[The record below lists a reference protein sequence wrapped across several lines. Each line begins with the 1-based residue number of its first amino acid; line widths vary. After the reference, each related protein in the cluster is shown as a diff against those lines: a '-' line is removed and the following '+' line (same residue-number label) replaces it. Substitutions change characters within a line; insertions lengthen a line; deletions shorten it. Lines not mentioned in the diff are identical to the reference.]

1 MTFSRNTLAVISS
14 ISVLLILSA
23 CGGGDSAGPDPAVAT
38 TITAN
43 SSTTLTAAAGAAVGE
58 APSVLVRDQRGA
70 PMSGVPVGFA
80 ITGGGGSVAQGS
92 AATNAAGIA
101 TAGSWTLG
109 AAAGSNTLVASTGT
123 LTAVTFTAT
132 ATAGAAAV
140 IAKTA
145 GDAQNATAGSAV
157 AVAPSVTVRD
167 ANGNPVSG
175 VSVIFSVGTG
185 GGTVTGGTQTTNA
198 SGAAT
203 VGTWTLGPSAGA
215 NTLIASAGSLT
226 PVTFTAT
233 GTVSVACTTTTPY
246 AFGSVADGTLSTSDC
261 RLPDGSYIDFYTTSV
276 PTAGGYLFNQSAAT
290 FDAFLVLYAPS
301 GAPVGIN
308 DDFGAGQNSTIKVL
322 LPSGN
327 YVLGATSFDPTT
339 TGAYTL
345 SSSATSSSID
355 TCEEV
360 FIVPGITTAQTLLG
374 SDCVIGPYYS
384 DDVYVL
390 LSAGQTIT
398 VSMNSTAFD
407 TYLEIYGASGLL
419 LDNDNRDASTT
430 DAQLIFTAPANGVY
444 LIGPTSAIAGATG
457 AYTLIIQ

>member
-1 MTFSRNTLAVISS
+1 MTFPRKPLAVVSS
-14 ISVLLILSA
+14 ICVLLILSG

-43 SSTTLTAAAGAAVGE
+43 SSTTLTAVAGAAVGE

-70 PMSGVPVGFA
+70 PMSGVAVGFA

-145 GDAQNATAGSAV
+145 GDAQSATTGSAV

-175 VSVIFSVGTG
+175 VSVIFSVGAG
-185 GGTVTGGTQTTNA
+185 GGIVTGGTQTTNA

-215 NTLIASAGSLT
+215 NTLIASAGALA

-233 GTVSVACTTTTPY
+233 GTVSVACTTATPY
-246 AFGSVADGTLSTSDC
+246 AFGSVANGTLSTSDC
-261 RLPDGSYIDFYTTSV
+261 RLSDGSFIDFYTTSV
-276 PTAGGYLFNQSAAT
+276 PTAGGYLFSQTAV
-290 FDAFLVLYAPS
+290 FDALLILYHTTGVPI
-301 GAPVGIN
+301 GVN
-308 DDFGAGQNSTIKVL
+308 DDFGLTTNPTIKAL

-327 YVLGATSFDPTT
+327 YALGASSFDPSVTGDYTISSTT
-339 TGAYTL
+339 T
-345 SSSATSSSID
+345 TSSINN
-355 TCEEV
+355 CEEV
-360 FIVPGITTAQTLLG
+360 FIVQGVSSVQTLQT
-374 SDCVIGPYYS
+374 SDCVIGAFNS
-384 DDVYVL
+384 DDIYIA

-398 VSMNSTAFD
+398 VSMSSTVFD
-407 TYLEIYGASGLL
+407 TYLEIYDSSGLVK
-419 LDNDNRDASTT
+419 DNNNRDASTT
-430 DAQLIFTAPANGVY
+430 DAQIVFTAPTSGFY
-444 LIGPTSAIAGATG
+444 LIAPTSAIAGATG